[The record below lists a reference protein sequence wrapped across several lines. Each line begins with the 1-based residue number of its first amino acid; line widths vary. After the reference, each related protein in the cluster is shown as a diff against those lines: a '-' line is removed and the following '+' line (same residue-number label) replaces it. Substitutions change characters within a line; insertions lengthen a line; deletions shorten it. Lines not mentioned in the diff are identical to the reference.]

1 MKSKMN
7 IAFSI
12 RFKLLA
18 CLFPTIIALIIVNIV
33 GQLVYVRNMDKYT
46 GLINNMSIENK
57 IVNSS
62 LEALDTAR
70 NIMSNPNDSNS
81 IDNLITFKNDTITN
95 LATILNNAYP
105 STKPAAEA
113 FSNTVNKFI
122 SEADTLL
129 NYSKSGDVAI
139 ASSHESMARY
149 SDYIKENFSTL
160 ILSEL
165 ENSKSVKDDI
175 DQSYKKTL
183 VISLVLLAII
193 IILGTIFV
201 LLVAR
206 SIVKPLNKL
215 INVSEKI
222 SHGDLSSNEEN
233 YTGSDEISTLSN
245 AFYSMQAFLKDI
257 IGIMSANATSI
268 SSTFNTLQSI
278 SNSSLEANKELASV
292 VDGNAIN
299 ADNQAFVINGV
310 ISSVSTVNESLR
322 VIFDDTS
329 KVVSSARIALDKAI
343 IGEEKL
349 KQVIEH
355 TQSVSK
361 EMSELNITTDGL
373 QNYSVKIGKIVNIIN
388 TISEQTNLLAL
399 NAAIEAARAGE
410 AGKSFAV
417 VADEVKKLASQSKE
431 SSNEIAVLI
440 KQIQSQIHEM
450 KMGMTRS
457 SNAILQTT
465 GIIDEEKLAFND
477 IILSNS
483 LVNQQV
489 LSINEQLTSVKTKVD
504 HINKSNDTLSG
515 MTTTLASSMTQA
527 QAAIEQQLA
536 ANEDVVS
543 CTSKLNEMSKNF
555 DDIIRKF
562 QL

>member
-1 MKSKMN
+1 MKSKKS
-7 IAFSI
+7 ITFSI

-18 CLFPTIIALIIVNIV
+18 CLFPTIISLIIVNIV
-33 GQLVYVRNMDKYT
+33 GQLVYVKNMDKYT
-46 GLINNMSIENK
+46 ELINNMSIENK

-62 LEALDTAR
+62 LAALDIAR

-81 IDNLITFKNDTITN
+81 VDNLTAFKNDTITS
-95 LATILNNAYP
+95 LTTILNNAYP

-129 NYSKSGDVAI
+129 NYSKSGDVSI
-139 ASSHESMARY
+139 AASYESMARY

-175 DQSYKKTL
+175 DKNYKITL
-183 VISLVLLAII
+183 FISIVLLIII
-193 IILGTIFV
+193 IILGIIIV

-215 INVSEKI
+215 IYVSEKI
-222 SHGDLSSNEEN
+222 SHGDLSSNEEY

-257 IGIMSANATSI
+257 IGIISTNATSI

-278 SNSSLEANKELASV
+278 SNASLQANKELASV
-292 VDGNAIN
+292 IDGNATN

-343 IGEEKL
+343 IGEDKL

-388 TISEQTNLLAL
+388 AISEQTNLLAL

-450 KMGMTRS
+450 KMGTTRS

-515 MTTTLASSMTQA
+515 MTTALASSSTQA
-527 QAAIEQQLA
+527 QAAIEQQIA
-536 ANEDVVS
+536 ANEDVVN

-555 DDIIRKF
+555 DEIIRKF

>member
-1 MKSKMN
+1 MQSKKN
-7 IAFSI
+7 ITFSI

-81 IDNLITFKNDTITN
+81 IDALTTFKNDTNTN

-105 STKPAAEA
+105 STKSAAEA

-129 NYSKSGDVAI
+129 NYSKSGDVSI
-139 ASSHESMARY
+139 AGSYESMARY

-165 ENSKSVKDDI
+165 ENSKSVKDEI
-175 DQSYKKTL
+175 DKNYKKTL
-183 VISLVLLAII
+183 VISVVLLAII
-193 IILGTIFV
+193 IILGTILV
-201 LLVAR
+201 LFVAR

-215 INVSEKI
+215 ISVSEKI
-222 SHGDLSSNEEN
+222 SHGDLSSKEEN

-245 AFYSMQAFLKDI
+245 AFYTMQAFLKDI

-278 SNSSLEANKELASV
+278 SNLSLEANKELASV
-292 VDGNAIN
+292 VDGSATN

-343 IGEEKL
+343 IGEDKL

-373 QNYSVKIGKIVNIIN
+373 QNYSVEIGKIVNIIN

-417 VADEVKKLASQSKE
+417 VADEVKKLATQSKE

-457 SNAILQTT
+457 SNAILHTT
-465 GIIDEEKLAFND
+465 EIIDEEKLAFND

-536 ANEDVVS
+536 ANEDVVN

-555 DDIIRKF
+555 DEIIRKF

>member
-1 MKSKMN
+1 
-7 IAFSI
+7 
-12 RFKLLA
+12 
-18 CLFPTIIALIIVNIV
+18 
-33 GQLVYVRNMDKYT
+33 
-46 GLINNMSIENK
+46 
-57 IVNSS
+57 
-62 LEALDTAR
+62 
-70 NIMSNPNDSNS
+70 
-81 IDNLITFKNDTITN
+81 
-95 LATILNNAYP
+95 
-105 STKPAAEA
+105 
-113 FSNTVNKFI
+113 
-122 SEADTLL
+122 
-129 NYSKSGDVAI
+129 
-139 ASSHESMARY
+139 
-149 SDYIKENFSTL
+149 
-160 ILSEL
+160 
-165 ENSKSVKDDI
+165 
-175 DQSYKKTL
+175 
-183 VISLVLLAII
+183 
-193 IILGTIFV
+193 
-201 LLVAR
+201 
-206 SIVKPLNKL
+206 
-215 INVSEKI
+215 
-222 SHGDLSSNEEN
+222 
-233 YTGSDEISTLSN
+233 
-245 AFYSMQAFLKDI
+245 MQAFLKDI

-278 SNSSLEANKELASV
+278 SNLSLEANKELASV
-292 VDGNAIN
+292 VDGSATN

-343 IGEEKL
+343 IGEDKL

-373 QNYSVKIGKIVNIIN
+373 QNYSVEIGKIVNIIN

-417 VADEVKKLASQSKE
+417 VADEVKKLATQSKE

-457 SNAILQTT
+457 SNAILHTT
-465 GIIDEEKLAFND
+465 DIIDEEKLAFND

-536 ANEDVVS
+536 ANEDVVN

-555 DDIIRKF
+555 DEIIRKF

>member
-1 MKSKMN
+1 MKSKKS
-7 IAFSI
+7 ITFSI

-33 GQLVYVRNMDKYT
+33 GQLVYVKNMDKYT

-62 LEALDTAR
+62 LEALESAR

-81 IDNLITFKNDTITN
+81 IEKLTTFKNDTISN
-95 LATILNNAYP
+95 LATIHSNAYP
-105 STKPAAEA
+105 ATKPAAEA

-129 NYSKSGDVAI
+129 NYSKSGDVSI
-139 ASSHESMARY
+139 AASYESMARY
-149 SDYIKENFSTL
+149 ADYIKENFSTL

-175 DQSYKKTL
+175 DKSYTKTL
-183 VISLVLLAII
+183 FISIVLLIII
-193 IILGTIFV
+193 IILGTILV
-201 LLVAR
+201 LLVAH

-222 SHGDLSSNEEN
+222 SHGDLSSDEQ
-233 YTGSDEISTLSN
+233 YRTGRDEISTLSN

-257 IGIMSANATSI
+257 IGIISANATSI

-278 SNSSLEANKELASV
+278 STASLQANKELASV

-299 ADNQAFVINGV
+299 ADNQAVVINGV
-310 ISSVSTVNESLR
+310 INSVSTVNESLR
-322 VIFDDTS
+322 TIFDDTS
-329 KVVSSARIALDKAI
+329 KVVSSARVALDKAI

-349 KQVIEH
+349 KMVIEH

-361 EMSELNITTDGL
+361 EMSDLNITTDGL
-373 QNYSVKIGKIVNIIN
+373 QTYSVKIGKIVNIIN
-388 TISEQTNLLAL
+388 AISEQTNLLAL

-410 AGKSFAV
+410 AGKSFSV
-417 VADEVKKLASQSKE
+417 VADEVKKLANQSKE
-431 SSNEIAVLI
+431 SSNEISVLI

-450 KMGMTRS
+450 KMGTTRS

-465 GIIDEEKLAFND
+465 EIIDEEKLAFND

-515 MTTTLASSMTQA
+515 MTTALASSSTQA

-536 ANEDVVS
+536 ANEDVVN

>member
-1 MKSKMN
+1 MKSKKS
-7 IAFSI
+7 ITFSI

-18 CLFPTIIALIIVNIV
+18 CLFPTIISLIIVNIV
-33 GQLVYVRNMDKYT
+33 GQLVYVKNMDKYT
-46 GLINNMSIENK
+46 ELINNMSIENK

-62 LEALDTAR
+62 LAALDIAR

-81 IDNLITFKNDTITN
+81 VDNLTAFKNDTITS
-95 LATILNNAYP
+95 LTTILNNAYP

-129 NYSKSGDVAI
+129 NYSKSGDVSI
-139 ASSHESMARY
+139 AASYESMARY

-175 DQSYKKTL
+175 DKNYKITL
-183 VISLVLLAII
+183 FISIVLLIII
-193 IILGTIFV
+193 IILGIIIV

-222 SHGDLSSNEEN
+222 SHGDLSSNEEY

-257 IGIMSANATSI
+257 IGIISTNATSI

-278 SNSSLEANKELASV
+278 SNASLQANKELASV
-292 VDGNAIN
+292 IDGNATN

-343 IGEEKL
+343 IGEDKL

-388 TISEQTNLLAL
+388 AISEQTNLLAL

-450 KMGMTRS
+450 KMGTTRS

-515 MTTTLASSMTQA
+515 MTTALASSSTQA
-527 QAAIEQQLA
+527 QAAIEQQIA
-536 ANEDVVS
+536 ANEDVVN

-555 DDIIRKF
+555 DEIIRKF